1 MLLAIRQI
9 INDWGP
15 IDLVQMGAPA
25 DEYDPEIERIMPL
38 LADLTDE
45 VALAHAIQRIFI
57 ELFDDDFDRPLAEGV
72 VVAHRI
78 LQCVYQE

>member
-38 LADLTDE
+38 LADLTD
-45 VALAHAIQRIFI
+45 
-57 ELFDDDFDRPLAEGV
+57 
-72 VVAHRI
+72 
-78 LQCVYQE
+78 